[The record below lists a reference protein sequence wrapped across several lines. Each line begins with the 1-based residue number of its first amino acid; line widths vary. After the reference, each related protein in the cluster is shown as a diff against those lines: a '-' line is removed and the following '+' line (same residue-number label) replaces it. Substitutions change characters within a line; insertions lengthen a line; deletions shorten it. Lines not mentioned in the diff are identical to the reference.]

1 MIGPVAATMSAI
13 GLLAVPVVA
22 HALPPVPLAPPPCA
36 QWGFAGQVDIIET
49 GTGWGVTFF
58 SNGTEA
64 IGGGTASNGGDSK
77 SGQVSGGM
85 YGKKFSVSVHY
96 DNGQTQNY
104 VGRVGVDG
112 VATGATRNSVTNESG
127 QPFTAVLTCLEPG

>member
-1 MIGPVAATMSAI
+1 MKRMLIGPLAATLSTL
-13 GLLAVPVVA
+13 GLLAAPAVA
-22 HALPPVPLAPPPCA
+22 HADCA
-36 QWGFAGQVDIIET
+36 QWGFAGQVDIVEA

-64 IGGGTASNGGDSK
+64 IGGATASNGGDSK

-104 VGRVGVDG
+104 VGRVGDDG
-112 VATGATRNSVTNESG
+112 VANGVTRNGVTNESG
-127 QPFTAVLTCLEPG
+127 QPFTAQLACAK